1 MCVWRRLIYLGC
13 SVHCQQSAW
22 TKSANGGQ
30 VYNNTTLS
38 VCVCVCVE
46 EGVVCVR
53 RVWCV
58 EGQGAVC
65 ICGGG
70 EVETVA
76 LSHLSNIRGRS
87 I

>member
-1 MCVWRRLIYLGC
+1 MCVC
-13 SVHCQQSAW
+13 
-22 TKSANGGQ
+22 
-30 VYNNTTLS
+30 

-58 EGQGAVC
+58 EGEDGVC

-87 I
+87 V